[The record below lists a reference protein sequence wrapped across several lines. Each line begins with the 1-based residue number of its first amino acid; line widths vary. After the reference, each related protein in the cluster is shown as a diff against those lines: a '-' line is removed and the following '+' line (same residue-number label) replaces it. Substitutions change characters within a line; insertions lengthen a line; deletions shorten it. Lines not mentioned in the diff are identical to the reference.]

1 MSKRVV
7 TARRWAALAAAA
19 ALLAVFGSTGTS
31 AREPLKV
38 RASEAFAPVL
48 QPALAAFSRDAG
60 IPTVLDVREPDPPG
74 DADVVVGDDSELTRV
89 LEGGAADLGTS
100 VDLGY
105 LPWVLVVPPGSPAD
119 VHAAVAGDERLY
131 VLGGR
136 LGRDA
141 RAALGRKLPARVQP
155 SRDAA
160 ELRAARYA
168 LVPRSLAG
176 PGEQRDAGLPPLVA
190 VAAAVSAARDPAGA
204 RQLLAF
210 LTSPRGRSLLS
221 PYLSPAG
228 ASTEATATG
237 GYAVAVVD
245 WWMPQCSLDSN
256 WYTDPQKVLG
266 PPDAVYL
273 GYKDGYTGMMSLGEG
288 GYVTVDM
295 GTSVVDGTGPDLRVF
310 QTTSNEPV
318 TVYAA
323 TSPQGPFTLV
333 GLRIPCGHRTQG
345 YFSNHCDFDLHDAGL
360 AQARYFKIEDG
371 EIYPCL
377 LRGTNTEGADID
389 AVQALNPPPL

>member
-1 MSKRVV
+1 M
-7 TARRWAALAAAA
+7 TPRRLEGSAAAFV
-19 ALLAVFGSTGTS
+19 LLATLGSTGTS

-48 QPALAAFSRDAG
+48 RPALAAFSRDSG

-105 LPWVLVVPPGSPAD
+105 LPWVLVVPAGSPGD
-119 VHAAVAGDERLY
+119 LHAAVAADERLY

-136 LGRDA
+136 IGRDA
-141 RAALGRKLPARVQP
+141 RATLGRKLPSRVQS

-176 PGEQRDAGLPPLVA
+176 PGEQREAGLPPLVA
-190 VAAAVSAARDPAGA
+190 VAAAASEARDPAGA
-204 RQLLAF
+204 RLLLAF
-210 LTSPRGRSLLS
+210 LAGPRGRAVLGQYLL
-221 PYLSPAG
+221 PAG
-228 ASTEATATG
+228 AGTEATATG
-237 GYAVAVVD
+237 GYAAAVVD
-245 WWMPQCSLDSN
+245 WWLPQCSLDGN
-256 WYTDPQKVLG
+256 FYKDPQVVLG
-266 PPDAVYL
+266 APDAVYL
-273 GYKDGYTGMMSLGEG
+273 GFKDGYTGMMSLGQG

-295 GTSVVDGTGPDLRVF
+295 GTAVVDGTGPDLRVF
-310 QTTSNEPV
+310 QTTSSEEV

-323 TSPQGPFTLV
+323 TTPQGPFTLV
-333 GLRIPCGHRTQG
+333 GLRVPCGRRSQG
-345 YFSNHCDFDLHDAGL
+345 LLSNHCDFDLHDAGL
-360 AQARYFKIEDG
+360 AQARYFRIEDG

-377 LRGTNTEGADID
+377 LAGTHTEGADID
-389 AVQALNPPPL
+389 AVQAMAAGS

>member
-1 MSKRVV
+1 MSRCL
-7 TARRWAALAAAA
+7 TARGLAASAGA
-19 ALLAVFGSTGTS
+19 VVLLVTFGSTGSS

-48 QPALAAFSRDAG
+48 RPALEAFTRESG
-60 IPTVLDVREPDPPG
+60 IPTALDVREPDPPG

-105 LPWVLVVPPGSPAD
+105 LPWVLVVPAGSPAD
-119 VHAAVAGDERLY
+119 LHAAVAGEERLC

-141 RAALGRKLPARVQP
+141 RAALGGKLPARVQT

-160 ELRAARYA
+160 ELRRARYA

-190 VAAAVSAARDPAGA
+190 VAAAVSEARDPAGA

-210 LTSPRGRSLLS
+210 LTGPHGRAVLGR
-221 PYLSPAG
+221 YLSPAG
-228 ASTEATATG
+228 AGTEATATG

-245 WWMPQCSLDSN
+245 WWEPQCSLEGN
-256 WYTDPQKVLG
+256 WYTDPRQVLG

-273 GYKDGYTGMMSLGEG
+273 GFKDGYTGMMSLGQG

-295 GTSVVDGTGPDLRVF
+295 GTQVVDGTGPDLRVF

-323 TSPQGPFTLV
+323 ASPQGPFTLV
-333 GLRIPCGHRTQG
+333 RLRVPCGHRSEG
-345 YFSNHCDFDLHDAGL
+345 LFSGHCDFDLHDAGL
-360 AQARYFKIEDG
+360 TQARYFKIEDG

-377 LRGTNTEGADID
+377 LAGTHTEGADID
-389 AVQALNPPPL
+389 AVQALVAGS